1 MIKYMGLNLP
11 IPDMLFHARK
21 NILFALFLSA
31 AVTLAGCGATTSSS
45 VLDNQIGK
53 KFSVTGK
60 WGGTLVD
67 AEYGTHTIEATL
79 NSSGGAVTGTIIV
92 PSHDCLGVEAT
103 ATLGGEWG
111 LNVEGELAQAEKE
124 SDGDNILTPEQ
135 ENSNSGTVEM
145 RTIELEEKT
154 TDEEGEEVTFKR
166 QIKFSLNGNSDVLSG
181 QFSGTWIGPGLYCR
195 SGLQGTIIISR
206 R

>member
-1 MIKYMGLNLP
+1 MGLNLP
-11 IPDMLFHARK
+11 IPDMLYHARK

-31 AVTLAGCGATTSSS
+31 AITLAGCGATTSSS
-45 VLDNQIGK
+45 ILDTEIGK
-53 KFSVTGK
+53 KFSVTGQ
-60 WGGTLVD
+60 WSGTITD
-67 AEYGTHTIEATL
+67 TEYGTHTIEATL

-92 PSHDCLGVEAT
+92 PTHDCLGVEAT

-111 LNVEGELAQAEKE
+111 MEVTGDLVQAEKE
-124 SDGDNILTPEQ
+124 SDGDNILTSEQ
-135 ENSNSGTVEM
+135 ENSNSGTVELQ
-145 RTIELEEKT
+145 TIELEEKT

>member
-1 MIKYMGLNLP
+1 MGLNLP
-11 IPDMLFHARK
+11 IPDMLYHARK

-31 AVTLAGCGATTSSS
+31 AITLAGCGATTSSS
-45 VLDNQIGK
+45 ILDTEIGK
-53 KFSVTGK
+53 KFSVTGQ
-60 WGGTLVD
+60 WSGTIIDV
-67 AEYGTHTIEATL
+67 EYGTHTIEATL

-92 PSHDCLGVEAT
+92 PTHDCLGVEAT

-111 LNVEGELAQAEKE
+111 MEVTGDLVQAEKE

-135 ENSNSGTVEM
+135 ENSNSGTVEL

-154 TDEEGEEVTFKR
+154 TDEAGEEVTFKR

>member
-1 MIKYMGLNLP
+1 MIKYVGLNLP

-21 NILFALFLSA
+21 NILFALFLST

-53 KFSVTGK
+53 KFSVTGQ

-67 AEYGTHTIEATL
+67 AEYGPHTIEATL
-79 NSSGGAVTGTIIV
+79 NSSGSAVTGTIIV

-111 LNVEGELAQAEKE
+111 MNVEGDLAQAEKE

-135 ENSNSGTVEM
+135 ENSNSGTVEL

>member
-1 MIKYMGLNLP
+1 MP
-11 IPDMLFHARK
+11 
-21 NILFALFLSA
+21 
-31 AVTLAGCGATTSSS
+31 T
-45 VLDNQIGK
+45 
-53 KFSVTGK
+53 
-60 WGGTLVD
+60 
-67 AEYGTHTIEATL
+67 
-79 NSSGGAVTGTIIV
+79 
-92 PSHDCLGVEAT
+92 HDCLGVEAT

-111 LNVEGELAQAEKE
+111 MEVTGDLEQAEKE

-145 RTIELEEKT
+145 RTITMEEVVIN
-154 TDEEGEEVTFKR
+154 EAGEEVTFQR

-181 QFSGTWIGPGLYCR
+181 RYSGTWVGPGLYCR

>member
-21 NILFALFLSA
+21 NILLALFLSA
-31 AVTLAGCGATTSSS
+31 ATALAGCGATTSSS

-53 KFSVTGK
+53 KFSVTGQ

-67 AEYGTHTIEATL
+67 AEYGSHAIEATL
-79 NSSGGAVTGTIIV
+79 NSSGSAVTGTIIV

-111 LNVEGELAQAEKE
+111 MNVEGDLAQAEKE

-135 ENSNSGTVEM
+135 ENSNSGTVELK
-145 RTIELEEKT
+145 TIELEEKT
-154 TDEEGEEVTFKR
+154 TDEAGEDITFKR

-181 QFSGTWIGPGLYCR
+181 RYSGTWVGPGLYCR

>member
-1 MIKYMGLNLP
+1 MF
-11 IPDMLFHARK
+11 FHARK
-21 NILFALFLSA
+21 NILLALFLSA
-31 AVTLAGCGATTSSS
+31 AVALAGCGATSSS
-45 VLDNQIGK
+45 AVLDNEIGK
-53 KFSVTGK
+53 KFSVTGQ
-60 WGGTLVD
+60 WSGTIND
-67 AEYGTHTIEATL
+67 AEYGTHAIGATL
-79 NSSGGAVTGTIIV
+79 NSSESGVTGTIMV
-92 PSHDCLGVEAT
+92 PTHDCLGVEAT
-103 ATLGGEWG
+103 GTLGGEWG
-111 LNVEGELAQAEKE
+111 LNVEGDLAQAEKE

-135 ENSNSGTVEM
+135 ENSNSGTVEL

-154 TDEEGEEVTFKR
+154 TDEAGEEVTFKR

>member
-1 MIKYMGLNLP
+1 MGLNLP

-31 AVTLAGCGATTSSS
+31 AITLAGCGATTSSS
-45 VLDNQIGK
+45 VSDTEIGK
-53 KFSVTGK
+53 KFSVTGQ
-60 WGGTLVD
+60 WSGTITD
-67 AEYGTHTIEATL
+67 TEYGTHTIEATL

-92 PSHDCLGVEAT
+92 PTHDCLGVEAT

-111 LNVEGELAQAEKE
+111 MEVTGDLEQAEKE

-145 RTIELEEKT
+145 RTITLEEVVIN
-154 TDEEGEEVTFKR
+154 EAGEEVTFQR
-166 QIKFSLNGNSDVLSG
+166 QIK
-181 QFSGTWIGPGLYCR
+181 
-195 SGLQGTIIISR
+195 IS
-206 R
+206 